1 MTIATISVR
10 VPDDIKQEVKDFE
23 KEEKLL
29 QTSEATRKLLLM
41 GLETWRKERAIRSL
55 EQGKMSFTKAAQ
67 IAKMDLWEFVELV
80 KERKIIWIKN
90 KDFLKKDLEIVAQ

>member
-10 VPDDIKQEVKDFE
+10 VPDEIKQEVKDFE

-90 KDFLKKDLEIVAQ
+90 KDFLKKDLEIVAP

>member
-10 VPDDIKQEVKDFE
+10 ISDEIKQELKDFE

-41 GLETWRKERAIRSL
+41 GLETWRKEKAIRLL
-55 EQGKMSFTKAAQ
+55 EQRKISFTRAAQ
-67 IAKMDLWEFVELV
+67 IAKMDLWEFQELV
-80 KERKIIWIKN
+80 KDRKIIWIKN
-90 KDFLKKDLEIVAQ
+90 KEFLKKDLEFIAQ